1 MPMSRI
7 AFIGHRDAILG
18 FKALGVTVMPATNR
32 QATLEAL
39 ARVREQDYEIVF
51 ITEPLARDIEAEL
64 EEMTQAPRPVVTILP
79 DHRGSSGIGM
89 ARLKSRVEKAIGV
102 DILFKEEGK

>member
-1 MPMSRI
+1 MSRI
-7 AFIGHRDAILG
+7 AFIGQRDAILG
-18 FKALGVTVMPATNR
+18 FKALGITVMPATDR
-32 QATLEAL
+32 QGALEAL
-39 ARVREQDYEIVF
+39 ANAREQDYEIVF
-51 ITEPLARDIEAEL
+51 ITEPVAREIQAEL
-64 EEMTQAPRPVVTILP
+64 DELTQAPRPVVTILP